1 MNIEL
6 SWGSL
11 EEVRLADVEPDQAF
25 SRTRRFLAG
34 LSLDRQDKLFDL
46 YLCADQRNA
55 AIRNLLDQLGN
66 VRVFSSAGNV
76 VFSPSR
82 RPAVI
87 LAHGPHCG
95 AVDYVKNLSMD
106 NSETPPQLPSL
117 VKFVADGILG
127 NARRQLAQI
136 APEARGGII
145 YFDHE
150 QGRLELYGNDEE
162 IRPYA
167 QHHVAEFI
175 YQELALSL
183 KGRFP
188 AAQLAA
194 HAREQNPAF
203 TLVCP
208 PQIRPHG
215 YNYFEVNFQ
224 NSYDFHGVI
233 RDSIA
238 YAVSHALIGS
248 DQSFSE
254 TRGVVIAFTDELRDN
269 PEALFEILE
278 NERDHLFNY
287 LQRGGSIYCVA
298 VGHLPSGKRVYRL
311 IASQKVRSPAS

>member
-1 MNIEL
+1 MDIVL
-6 SWGSL
+6 SWGVL
-11 EEVRLADVEPDQAF
+11 EEVALAQVEPELAF
-25 SRTRRFLAG
+25 SQTRLFLSA
-34 LSLDRQDKLFDL
+34 LSLDRRDKLFDI
-46 YLCADQRNA
+46 YLCADQQNA
-55 AIRNLLDQLGN
+55 EIRNLLDQLGN

-76 VFSPSR
+76 VFSPGR

-95 AVDYVKNLSMD
+95 AVDYVKKLSMD
-106 NSETPPQLPSL
+106 NSGRPPKLPSL
-117 VKFVADGILG
+117 VEFVADGVLG

-150 QGRLELYGNDEE
+150 QGSLELYCNDEE
-162 IRPYA
+162 SRPYA

-175 YQELALSL
+175 YQELNLSL

-188 AAQLAA
+188 DAQLAA

-208 PQIRPHG
+208 PQVRTGG
-215 YNYFEVNFQ
+215 YNFFEVNFQ
-224 NSYDFHGVI
+224 NFYDFHGVI
-233 RDSIA
+233 RDSIT
-238 YAVSHALIGS
+238 YAVSHALVGS

-254 TRGVVIAFTDELRDN
+254 TSGVVIAFTDELRDN
-269 PEALFEILE
+269 PEALLGILE
-278 NERDHLFNY
+278 KERTHLQDY
-287 LQRGGSIYCVA
+287 MQRGGGVYCVA

-311 IASQKVRSPAS
+311 RSSLPH

>member
-6 SWGSL
+6 SWASL
-11 EEVRLADVEPDQAF
+11 DEIKLADVEPDQAF
-25 SRTRRFLAG
+25 SRTRRFLAA
-34 LSLDRQDKLFDL
+34 LSLDRRDKLFDL

-95 AVDYVKNLSMD
+95 AVDYVKNLSMT
-106 NSETPPQLPSL
+106 NSATPPQLPSL
-117 VKFVADGILG
+117 VKFVEDGILG
-127 NARRQLAQI
+127 NARRQLVQI

-150 QGRLELYGNDEE
+150 QGRLELYCNDEE
-162 IRPYA
+162 SRPYA

-183 KGRFP
+183 EGRFP
-188 AAQLAA
+188 AVQLAA
-194 HAREQNPAF
+194 YAREQNPAF

-224 NSYDFHGVI
+224 NGYDFHGVV

-238 YAVSHALIGS
+238 YAVSHALGGPG
-248 DQSFSE
+248 QSFSE

-269 PEALFEILE
+269 PEALLGILE
-278 NERDHLFNY
+278 KERVHLLDY
-287 LQRGGSIYCVA
+287 LQRGGAIYCVA

-311 IASQKVRSPAS
+311 QVAS

>member
-6 SWGSL
+6 SWGCL
-11 EEVRLADVEPDQAF
+11 EEINLAQVEPDQAF

-34 LSLDRQDKLFDL
+34 LSLDRGDKLFDL

-106 NSETPPQLPSL
+106 NSATPPQLPSL
-117 VKFVADGILG
+117 AKFVADGILG

-150 QGRLELYGNDEE
+150 QGLLELYCNDEE
-162 IRPYA
+162 SQPYA

-175 YQELALSL
+175 YQELSLSL

-188 AAQLAA
+188 ATQLAA

-224 NSYDFHGVI
+224 NGYDFHGVI

-238 YAVSHALIGS
+238 YAVSHALVGS

-254 TRGVVIAFTDELRDN
+254 TRGVVVAFTDELRDN
-269 PEALFEILE
+269 PEALLEILE
-278 NERDHLFNY
+278 NERDHLSDY
-287 LQRGGSIYCVA
+287 LQRGGAIYCVA
-298 VGHLPSGKRVYRL
+298 VGHLPSGKRIYRL
-311 IASQKVRSPAS
+311 AQSVDDLT

>member
-311 IASQKVRSPAS
+311 MASQKVRSPAS